1 MRSAFVTTL
10 IERAKQDKDI
20 YLLTGDLG
28 FSVFERFKKEFPTR
42 FIDCGVA
49 EQNMI
54 GVAAGL
60 ALSGKKVIVYSI
72 IPFINMRC
80 FEQIRN
86 DICLHN
92 LDIKIVGVGAGFS
105 YGAQGPTHHA
115 LEDLAIMRPLP
126 NIQILCPVDSTE
138 AKLATQEMLKVKGP
152 FYLRLEKEGEE
163 NIYSKEFRFK
173 IGKANMIKSGK
184 DITIIGLGSILNNA
198 ILAAQKIEE
207 KYHISIRIISMTTL
221 KPLDNNI
228 ILKAARETKA
238 IFTIEEHSMVGG
250 LGSAVA
256 DILAE
261 AKSDAYFKKIAVPDR
276 FVEQAGSQNYLR
288 DKNGLSVQTIQN
300 IIGNVWKSIINIR

>member
-28 FSVFERFKKEFPTR
+28 FSVFERFKEEFPTR

-54 GVAAGL
+54 GVAVGL

-72 IPFINMRC
+72 IPFITMRC

-92 LDIKIVGVGAGFS
+92 LDIKIVGVGGGFS

-126 NIQILCPVDSTE
+126 NIQILCPVDSIE
-138 AKLATQEMLKVKGP
+138 AKLATQEMLKIKGP

-261 AKSDAYFKKIAVPDR
+261 AKSDVYFKKIAVPDR

-300 IIGNVWKSIINIR
+300 IIAKIWKSTTNIK